1 MTYSNHLIHGNELT
15 SESFSKTAGLF
26 VNLKHHL
33 SIKGVISGLIPGRV
47 FLSNDGRTA
56 LLMNPQ
62 GFFLGG
68 SPKNTLF
75 FIEVNELLSKELL
88 PSLATRGELDYVM
101 FYPSNDDSW
110 IEALE
115 LVTRTLLPLRSER
128 MTLTFDMNNTP
139 NTLNDYIV
147 PVDASLLKRQ
157 DLIGLDDVISEI
169 DGGWPSLEAFEDRGF
184 GCVAIQSTDEG
195 LTIISWCLTDW
206 VVGSECEVGIQT
218 EERYRGN
225 GWARKTLLGAL
236 LLAKQKGITRV
247 GWQCWSNNI
256 GSQRTAMSVGFKPL
270 ADFPVL
276 FGWNHPLNN
285 FLVNGNYYM
294 RGDIK
299 YGSKDYARA
308 AWSYAVALDKGWDW
322 NGDATLYWNSACLF
336 YLIGENDR
344 AKQYYQKA
352 IEKGWKNIHVPHYH
366 EYVYREVDSEE
377 IAGKLAEA

>member
-1 MTYSNHLIHGNELT
+1 
-15 SESFSKTAGLF
+15 
-26 VNLKHHL
+26 
-33 SIKGVISGLIPGRV
+33 
-47 FLSNDGRTA
+47 
-56 LLMNPQ
+56 
-62 GFFLGG
+62 
-68 SPKNTLF
+68 
-75 FIEVNELLSKELL
+75 
-88 PSLATRGELDYVM
+88 M

-110 IEALE
+110 IETLE
-115 LVTRTLLPLRSER
+115 LVTRTLLPLGSDR

-195 LTIISWCLTDW
+195 QTIISWCLTDW
-206 VVGSECEVGIQT
+206 VVG
-218 EERYRGN
+218 
-225 GWARKTLLGAL
+225 
-236 LLAKQKGITRV
+236 
-247 GWQCWSNNI
+247 
-256 GSQRTAMSVGFKPL
+256 SVGFKPL

-285 FLVNGNYYM
+285 FFVNGNYYI
-294 RGDIK
+294 RGDTK
-299 YGSKDYARA
+299 YGSKDYASA
-308 AWSYAVALDKGWDW
+308 AWSYPVALDKGWDW

-352 IEKGWKNIHVPHYH
+352 IEKGWKNITYLIIMSMST
-366 EYVYREVDSEE
+366 EQW
-377 IAGKLAEA
+377 IAKR